1 MSSVRRADRVAE
13 AIREEVATFLATGA
27 KDPRILGFV
36 TVTGVELTRD
46 LRNARVYVSIIGSD
60 AHRATTLEGLAS
72 VAVRL
77 RAHVG
82 QTLQLRLAPSIEFR
96 IDSSAERAARIE
108 SLLASIK
115 TSPEHPP
122 PGPDGDE

>member
-1 MSSVRRADRVAE
+1 MSNVRRADRVAE
-13 AIREEVATFLATGA
+13 AIREEVALFLATGA
-27 KDPRILGFV
+27 KDPRIVGFV

-60 AHRATTLEGLAS
+60 ADKATTLEGLAS

-82 QTLQLRLAPSIEFR
+82 QALHLRLAPAIEFR
-96 IDSSAERAARIE
+96 VDASAERAARIE
-108 SLLASIK
+108 SLLAGIR
-115 TSPEHPP
+115 TTPAGDP
-122 PGPDGDE
+122 PGTSGDD

>member
-1 MSSVRRADRVAE
+1 MSNIRRADRVAE

-27 KDPRILGFV
+27 KDPRIVGFV

-46 LRNARVYVSIIGSD
+46 LRNARVYVTIIGSD
-60 AHRATTLEGLAS
+60 PDRATTLEGLAS
-72 VAVRL
+72 LAARL

-82 QTLQLRLAPSIEFR
+82 QSLQLRLAPAIEFR
-96 IDSSAERAARIE
+96 LDASAERAARIE

-115 TSPEHPP
+115 TAPEDDPP
-122 PGPDGDE
+122 RTDADE